1 MNKKDLQSQI
11 DDIINRVILKRKQKG
26 WTHENMAKEL
36 KISTATYHKIES
48 QVTKLSL
55 IRFLQICDILEIEM
69 EEIFGLVGNIYNQE
83 FRDHSANQLIQ
94 NIYHDNK
101 ELTERY
107 ISRLEKEIEELRN
120 N

>member
-1 MNKKDLQSQI
+1 MDIETQI
-11 DDIINRVILKRKQKG
+11 EEIINRIILKRKQKG
-26 WTHENMAKEL
+26 WTHENMASEL
-36 KISTATYHKIES
+36 DISTATYHKIEN

-55 IRFLQICDILEIEM
+55 IRFLQICEILEIQM

-83 FRDHSANQLIQ
+83 FRDHSDNQLIQ

-107 ISRLEKEIEELRN
+107 INRLEKEIENLKGQ
-120 N
+120 